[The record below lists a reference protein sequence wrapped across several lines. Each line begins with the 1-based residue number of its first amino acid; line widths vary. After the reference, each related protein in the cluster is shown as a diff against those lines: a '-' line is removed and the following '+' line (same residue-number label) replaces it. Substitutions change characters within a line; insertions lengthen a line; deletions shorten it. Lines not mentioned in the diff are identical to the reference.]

1 MTLQGKEVSQ
11 KKSLDCVKNK
21 KSYLIEDFLNS
32 LPICQHSNNLS
43 SLYVASDRS
52 DHILADFRSLEVG
65 ISESLTYTPEIYE

>member
-32 LPICQHSNNLS
+32 LPICQHRNNLS

-52 DHILADFRSLEVG
+52 LADFRSLEVG